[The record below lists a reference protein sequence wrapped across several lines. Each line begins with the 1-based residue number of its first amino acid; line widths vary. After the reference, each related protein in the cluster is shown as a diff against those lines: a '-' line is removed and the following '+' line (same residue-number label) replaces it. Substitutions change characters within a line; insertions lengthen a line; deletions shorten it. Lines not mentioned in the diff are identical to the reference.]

1 MKLGKSRSSTSIRQL
16 VLTTLLGFV
25 GMEFKA
31 QPGCMPETA
40 AAGPFGGGG
49 NPCITLQN
57 GGTFGLGNDWSQ
69 QSFFVPGPVADPALG
84 ANDPEGFHH
93 RPTAQKTVEVS
104 VHVWMKDYN
113 ETPVGYYQIEDDP
126 DGLNRQL
133 ITDWIEQVSENYFEN
148 AAAPTDPA
156 VPAAN
161 QYLTNPRVKLK
172 LRSIHWWENSANYWG
187 PISQA
192 HILQCSNTVLANM
205 PGLADTYMIHLVW
218 GQNLVGPNQ
227 AQYLTW
233 PIDQW
238 QHTGACALSSG
249 TMNPL
254 WDVGLMQ
261 YQRHPLA
268 HEIAHSF
275 GLKHTYINSSPTEGM
290 TSGAFDFLPD
300 VFSCYQQTGMDA
312 GWTTSYCPGMQGA
325 CAQDPN
331 AAGIAFCPLAGNPC
345 APNDSPNDPCTNN
358 IMHQN
363 WGGTSMSNLQMGR
376 VHRTLTM
383 TNMSKYA
390 SGYNPVPF
398 ALALGSETWNWPMK
412 FYQDIRIR
420 SGQTLTIH
428 CELQMVGQAR
438 IVVEAGGRLIIDG
451 GKITNGLYYPTEGLY
466 HEPWRGIEIW
476 GNATQGQVEGT
487 GGYLLQQGLIEIING
502 GIIENAEIGVY
513 LGKPGDPTKAGGVIR
528 FEGTAAEPPGVIRNC
543 RTGVKFDPY
552 TALSSNGLAALN
564 NRSSFAHARFE
575 WTDDFDNIHQ
585 QNNPI
590 VLADL
595 NGVRVSFKGCA
606 FEHSS
611 QYPEYSSELGCGI
624 RAHNST
630 VWVTNAGASPNVFTG
645 LDHGVHATASSSSP
659 RLTVIGAQFNSNVCG
674 VYADGLRLP
683 FIRNNT
689 FSYGDRDVTLDNI
702 DEQFWQQRH
711 RGVFLTRCNAL
722 RVLDNTLNGVS
733 EPVAVTE
740 GIVIGYTNT
749 GSESIRSNTVNGIDR
764 AYVGEGVSANT
775 GAPASIGLQYL
786 CNTNNGNE
794 WNIWSRIANGSDVG
808 SWLEQTMRLNQGWQ
822 NVPALNYLDNGVNSA
837 LDLRVSTQSLITY
850 WHVAAPNYAPTSV
863 QGLVAPTLSGPQVL
877 YGCPLIVSNGTD
889 QLALES
895 EVNEARLAY
904 ANLRFLYANLIDG
917 GSTDEVLDEISD
929 AWPQDYWDL
938 RAFLLNHSPYLS
950 VEALKE
956 AMDKPGFPDA
966 MRAEICIANPEATQR
981 DGFLRW
987 LEFECIAPLPEQLLE
1002 NIMASWDV
1010 RTYRATLEMQMGA
1023 EHLRMSEAAYTLSD
1037 LLAADDEEE
1046 GTDLIAALEAVQ
1058 ALRTA
1063 EARYDEAMH
1072 LIDRKQYSAARAV
1085 IMALPDEHE
1094 LRGPQVVE
1102 RARML
1107 TYISFLEDIYLDGR
1121 TEAQLTQAELA
1132 ELEAFIDVEHDR
1144 PTNWASHLLC
1154 YNYGI
1159 CRSPYTGD
1167 ADEEPKAFVRR
1178 PAKQTITPTP
1188 KLELKPNPANAWVVV
1203 TYDLLNLLSDQQ
1215 LVFRDALGRVV
1226 HQAPLASVA
1235 GQELVDTRGLTAGA
1249 YTVELH
1255 QDAAP
1260 VESERLIIQP

>member
-1 MKLGKSRSSTSIRQL
+1 M
-16 VLTTLLGFV
+16 
-25 GMEFKA
+25 
-31 QPGCMPETA
+31 
-40 AAGPFGGGG
+40 
-49 NPCITLQN
+49 
-57 GGTFGLGNDWSQ
+57 
-69 QSFFVPGPVADPALG
+69 
-84 ANDPEGFHH
+84 
-93 RPTAQKTVEVS
+93 
-104 VHVWMKDYN
+104 HVWMKDYN

-148 AAAPTDPA
+148 AAAPSDPA

-161 QYLTNPRVKLK
+161 YYLTNPRVKLK

-192 HILQCSNTVLANM
+192 HILQCSNSVLANM

-290 TSGAFDFLPD
+290 TSGTFDFLPD
-300 VFSCYQQTGMDA
+300 VFSCFQQAGMDA
-312 GWTTSYCPGMQGA
+312 AWTGAYCPGMQSA
-325 CAQDPN
+325 CAIDPN
-331 AAGIAFCPLAGNPC
+331 APGIAFCPLAGNPC
-345 APNDSPNDPCTNN
+345 APADSPNDPCTNN

-398 ALALGSETWNWPMK
+398 ALAFGSETWNWPMK

-420 SGQTLTIH
+420 SGQTLTIR

-438 IVVEAGGRLIIDG
+438 IVVEGGGRLIIDG
-451 GKITNGLYYPTEGLY
+451 GRITNGLYYPAEGLY
-466 HEPWRGIEIW
+466 HEPWRGIEVW
-476 GNATQGQVEGT
+476 GNATQSQAEGI
-487 GGYLLQQGLIEIING
+487 GGYLLHQGLIEIING
-502 GIIENAEIGVY
+502 GIIENAETGVY

-528 FEGTAAEPPGVIRNC
+528 IEGTAAEPPGVIRNC

-552 TALSSNGLAALN
+552 TALSTSGLSALN
-564 NRSSFAHARFE
+564 NRSSLVQGRFE
-575 WTDDFDNIHQ
+575 WTEDFDNIHGD
-585 QNNPI
+585 NNPI
-590 VLADL
+590 AHADL
-595 NGVRVSFKGCA
+595 DGVRVSFKGCA
-606 FEHSS
+606 FEHTG
-611 QYPEYSSELGCGI
+611 QYPQYSSELGYGI

-630 VWVTNAGASPNVFTG
+630 VWVTNAGATPNVFTG
-645 LDHGVHATASSSSP
+645 LDHGVHATASSTSP

-674 VYADGLRLP
+674 VYAEGLRFP

-689 FSYGDRDVTLDNI
+689 FSYGDREVTLDNI
-702 DEQFWQQRH
+702 DEQYWQQRH
-711 RGVFLTRCNAL
+711 RGIFLTHCNAL
-722 RVLDNTLNGVS
+722 RVLDNTFNGVS

-740 GIVIGYTNT
+740 GIVIGYTT
-749 GSESIRSNTVNGIDR
+749 YASENVRSNTISGIDR
-764 AYVGEGVSANT
+764 AYVGEGVSANIT
-775 GAPASIGLQYL
+775 APAAIGLQYL
-786 CNTNNGNE
+786 CNINNGNE
-794 WNIWSRIANGSDVG
+794 WNIWSRQALGAAPAELPQHTI
-808 SWLEQTMRLNQGWQ
+808 RLNQGWQ
-822 NVPALNYLDNGVNSA
+822 NVPALNYLDNGANSA
-837 LDLRVSTQSLITY
+837 LDIRVSTQSLITY
-850 WHVAAPNYAPTSV
+850 WHVDAPNYAPTTV

-877 YGCPLIVSNGTD
+877 YGCPIIVSNGSD
-889 QLALES
+889 QLALQN
-895 EVNEARLAY
+895 EVEAARIAY

-917 GSTDEVLDEISD
+917 GSTDEVLDEIAD
-929 AWPQDYWDL
+929 AWPQDFWEL
-938 RAFLLNHSPYLS
+938 RDHLLSLSPYLS

-981 DGFLRW
+981 DGFIRW
-987 LEFECIAPLPEQLLE
+987 LEEECIAPLPEALIE
-1002 NIMASWDV
+1002 NIMASWDA

-1023 EHLRMSEAAYTLSD
+1023 EHLRMSETAYTLAD
-1037 LLAADDEEE
+1037 LLAVDDEEE
-1046 GTDLIAALEAVQ
+1046 GSDLAADLAVVQ
-1058 ALRTA
+1058 ILRTV

-1072 LIDRKQYSAARAV
+1072 LLGRHQYAAARAV
-1085 IMALPDEHE
+1085 IEDLPDEHE

-1107 TYISFLEDIYLDGR
+1107 TYIDFLEDLHLDER
-1121 TEAQLTQAELA
+1121 TEAQLTQVEISA
-1132 ELEAFIDVEHDR
+1132 LEAFIAVEHDR
-1144 PTNWASHLLC
+1144 ATNWASHLLC

-1167 ADEEPKAFVRR
+1167 ADEGPKALARR
-1178 PAKQTITPTP
+1178 PSKQTFKPTP

-1203 TYDLLNLLSDQQ
+1203 TYDLLNLQSNQQ
-1215 LVFRDALGRVV
+1215 LVIRDALGRAV
-1226 HQAPLASVA
+1226 HQTQLASVA
-1235 GQELVDTRGLTAGA
+1235 GQELVDTRGLPAGA

-1255 QDAAP
+1255 QGTGP
-1260 VESERLIIQP
+1260 VETERLIIQP